1 MTESAP
7 ATSGPLHHFLHVLS
21 RRRWVVLAAIVVVPL
36 VAVAV
41 SLRQVRLYEA
51 SADVLLSH
59 QDLASTLTGT
69 QNPDVSQA
77 ADRVAETQ
85 ARLARVRPVATRTLR
100 AAGLTDETAGEF
112 LANSGV
118 AATPNAD
125 LLEFRVTDRHPAR
138 AVRLATEY
146 ARQFTIYRR
155 RLDTGTIVRARK
167 EVRAQINRLKA
178 AGKDNSPLYATLIGK
193 DQQLATMAALQSS
206 NAYVVQSADQAT
218 KVQPRPVRAGVMA
231 GVIGFVLGIGLAFLL
246 EALDTRVRSATE
258 IGERLG
264 LPLLA
269 RLPEPPRKVR
279 AANGLVM
286 MDDPA
291 GHEAEAF
298 RVLRTNL
305 DFVNLTTG
313 ARTIMITSA
322 VEGEGKSTTAANLAV
337 ALARAG
343 RRVVLV
349 DLDLRRP
356 FLDHFFRLPG
366 PGVTEV
372 AVGHARLE
380 EALAPIAID
389 ASANGAAKDGVDG
402 RNRDDLAPMLARA
415 LRQRSS
421 GDEGVAGSAAENGH
435 MLELLPSGPL
445 PPNVG
450 EFMGTAVL
458 ANILEQLR
466 ERADVVLID
475 TTPLLHVG
483 DAIALSAKVD
493 ALIVVTRLNLVRRP
507 VITELVRVLES
518 CPAAKLGFVLAGAE
532 ADQAYG
538 YGGYGYGGY
547 GAYRPAARPAVE
559 AEPHPSAQEL
569 HT

>member
-1 MTESAP
+1 MTEGAP
-7 ATSGPLHHFLHVLS
+7 AVSGPLHHFLHVLS
-21 RRRWVVLAAIVVVPL
+21 RRRWVVLASLVVVPL

-41 SLRQVRLYEA
+41 SLQHVRLYEA
-51 SADVLLSH
+51 SADVLLSQ

-69 QNPDVSQA
+69 QNPNVSQA
-77 ADRVAETQ
+77 ADRVAATQ
-85 ARLARVRPVATRTLR
+85 ARLARVRLVAMRTLK
-100 AAGLTDETAGEF
+100 AARVTDETAGEL

-118 AATPNAD
+118 SATPGAD
-125 LLEFRVTDRHPAR
+125 FLEFRVTDKLPAR

-155 RLDTGTIVRARK
+155 RLDTGTIVQARK
-167 EVRAQINRLKA
+167 DVRTRINQLKA
-178 AGKDNSPLYATLIGK
+178 TGKENSPLYASLIDK
-193 DQQLATMAALQSS
+193 DQQLGTMEALQSS
-206 NAYVVQSADQAT
+206 NAYVVQSADHAT
-218 KVQPRPVRAGVMA
+218 RVQPRPVRTGVMSV
-231 GVIGFVLGIGLAFLL
+231 VIGLVLGIGLAFLL

-258 IGERLG
+258 VGERLG

-269 RLPEPPRKVR
+269 RLPEPPRSIR
-279 AANGLVM
+279 SANGLVM
-286 MDDPA
+286 LEDPT
-291 GHEAEAF
+291 GQEAEAF

-337 ALARAG
+337 ALARGG

-356 FLDHFFRLPG
+356 FLDHFFSLPG

-372 AVGHARLE
+372 AVGKARLD

-389 ASANGAAKDGVDG
+389 PNANGRADGTS
-402 RNRDDLAPMLARA
+402 RDDLAPILERAVRHPLGGGGTAGREPADGSRA
-415 LRQRSS
+415 L
-421 GDEGVAGSAAENGH
+421 EV
-435 MLELLPSGPL
+435 LPSGPL

-458 ANILEQLR
+458 SNILQQLR
-466 ERADVVLID
+466 ERADIVLID
-475 TTPLLHVG
+475 TTPLLHIG
-483 DAIALSAKVD
+483 DAIELSAKVD
-493 ALIVVTRLNLVRRP
+493 ALLVVTRLNLVRRP
-507 VITELVRVLES
+507 VIAELARVLES

-532 ADQAYG
+532 VDEA
-538 YGGYGYGGY
+538 YGYGGY
-547 GAYRPAARPAVE
+547 GAYRPRASRQAQ
-559 AEPHPSAQEL
+559 AEPQLSAQGPRA
-569 HT
+569 

>member
-1 MTESAP
+1 
-7 ATSGPLHHFLHVLS
+7 
-21 RRRWVVLAAIVVVPL
+21 
-36 VAVAV
+36 
-41 SLRQVRLYEA
+41 VRLYEA

-69 QNPDVSQA
+69 QNPNVAQA

-85 ARLARVRPVATRTLR
+85 ARLARVRPVATRTLK
-100 AAGLTDETAGEF
+100 AAGVTDETAAEF

-118 AATPNAD
+118 SATPNAD
-125 LLEFRVTDRHPAR
+125 LLEFRVTDKQPAR

-155 RLDTGTIVRARK
+155 RLDTGTIVQARK
-167 EVRAQINRLKA
+167 DVRAQINRLKA
-178 AGKDNSPLYATLIGK
+178 TGKDNSPLYAGLIGK

-206 NAYVVQSADQAT
+206 NAYVVQTADNAA

-231 GVIGFVLGIGLAFLL
+231 GVIGLVLGIGLAFLL

-258 IGERLG
+258 VGERLG

-269 RLPEPPRKVR
+269 RLPEPPRR
-279 AANGLVM
+279 IRSANGLVM

-322 VEGEGKSTTAANLAV
+322 VEGEGKSTTVANLAV

-372 AVGHARLE
+372 ALGHARLD
-380 EALAPIAID
+380 EALTPIAID
-389 ASANGAAKDGVDG
+389 ASTNGAANGADG
-402 RNRDDLAPMLARA
+402 RSRDDLAPVLARA
-415 LRQRSS
+415 LRQRPS
-421 GDEGVAGSAAENGH
+421 GDEKTADSAAENGAH

-450 EFMGTAVL
+450 EFMGTPAL
-458 ANILEQLR
+458 ADILAQLR

-493 ALIVVTRLNLVRRP
+493 AVLVVTRLNLVRRP
-507 VITELVRVLES
+507 VIAELVRVLES

-532 ADQAYG
+532 ADQAYAYGG
-538 YGGYGYGGY
+538 YGGYA
-547 GAYRPAARPAVE
+547 AYRAPARPVAE
-559 AEPHPSAQEL
+559 AEPHSSAQEL
-569 HT
+569 RT

>member
-1 MTESAP
+1 MTDVPSAS
-7 ATSGPLHHFLHVLS
+7 SGPLHHFLHVLS
-21 RRRWVVLAAIVVVPL
+21 RRRWVVLASLVVVPL
-36 VAVAV
+36 VAVVV
-41 SLRQVRLYEA
+41 SLRQVSLYEA

-69 QNPDVSQA
+69 QNPNVSQA

-85 ARLARVRPVATRTLR
+85 ARLARVRVVAKRTLK
-100 AAGLTDETAGEF
+100 AAGVTDKTPAEF
-112 LANSGV
+112 LANSSV
-118 AATPNAD
+118 SSTPNAD
-125 LLEFRVTDRHPAR
+125 LLRFRVTDEEPAL
-138 AVRLATEY
+138 AVRLATAY
-146 ARQFTIYRR
+146 AREFTIYRR
-155 RLDTGTIVRARK
+155 RLDTGTIVQARK
-167 EVRAQINRLKA
+167 DVRTQINQLRA
-178 AGKDNSPLYATLIGK
+178 NGQQSSPLYASLVEK
-193 DQQLATMAALQSS
+193 DQQLGTMQALQSS

-218 KVQPRPVRAGVMA
+218 QVQPRPVRTGVMA
-231 GVIGFVLGIGLAFLL
+231 GVIGLVLGIGLAFLL

-258 IGERLG
+258 VGERLG

-269 RLPEPPRKVR
+269 RLPEPPRNIR
-279 AANGLVM
+279 SANRLVM
-286 MDDPA
+286 VEDPT

-372 AVGHARLE
+372 AVGQARLD
-380 EALAPIAID
+380 EALARVTVGP
-389 ASANGAAKDGVDG
+389 SANGADGT
-402 RNRDDLAPMLARA
+402 RYRDLAPILERVVGRHPQASE
-415 LRQRSS
+415 QT
-421 GDEGVAGSAAENGH
+421 AAPEPSENGAYS
-435 MLELLPSGPL
+435 LELLPSGPL

-450 EFMGTAVL
+450 EFMGTPVL
-458 ANILEQLR
+458 SQILEQLR

-483 DAIALSAKVD
+483 DAIELSSKVD
-493 ALIVVTRLNLVRRP
+493 ALFVVTRLNLVRRP
-507 VITELVRVLES
+507 MIAELARVLES

-532 ADQAYG
+532 VDAA
-538 YGGYGYGGY
+538 YGYGGY
-547 GAYRPAARPAVE
+547 GAYRPRPRYQAE
-559 AEPHPSAQEL
+559 AEADLPAREPLA
-569 HT
+569 

>member
-1 MTESAP
+1 MTEVPSAS
-7 ATSGPLHHFLHVLS
+7 SGPLHHFLHVLS
-21 RRRWVVLAAIVVVPL
+21 RRRWIVLAALVVVPL
-36 VAVAV
+36 VAVTV
-41 SLRQVRLYEA
+41 SLGQVPLYEA

-69 QNPDVSQA
+69 QNPNVSQA
-77 ADRVAETQ
+77 PDRVAETQ
-85 ARLARVRPVATRTLR
+85 ARLARVRLVARRTLE
-100 AAGLTDETAGEF
+100 AAGVTDETPGEF

-118 AATPNAD
+118 SSTPNAD
-125 LLEFRVTDRHPAR
+125 LLEFRVTDKQPAR

-146 ARQFTIYRR
+146 AHQFTIYRR
-155 RLDTGTIVRARK
+155 RLDTGAIVQARSD
-167 EVRAQINRLKA
+167 VRAQIKQLKA
-178 AGKDNSPLYATLIGK
+178 SGHENSPLYASLVEK
-193 DQQLATMAALQSS
+193 DQQLGTMEALQSS

-218 KVQPRPVRAGVMA
+218 QVQPRPVRTGVMA
-231 GVIGFVLGIGLAFLL
+231 GVIGLVLGIGLAFLL
-246 EALDTRVRSATE
+246 EALDTPVRSATE
-258 IGERLG
+258 VGERLG

-269 RLPEPPRKVR
+269 RLPEPPRSIR
-279 AANGLVM
+279 SASRLVM
-286 MDDPA
+286 VEDPTS
-291 GHEAEAF
+291 HEAEAF

-305 DFVNLTTG
+305 DFVNLTAG

-337 ALARAG
+337 ALARSG

-356 FLDHFFRLPG
+356 FLDHFFHLPG

-372 AVGHARLE
+372 AVGQARLD
-380 EALAPIAID
+380 EALARIAVD
-389 ASANGAAKDGVDG
+389 PSANGRANGT
-402 RNRDDLAPMLARA
+402 RREDLAPILERAFGSHPSDGDGTPSPKPEEDGART
-415 LRQRSS
+415 
-421 GDEGVAGSAAENGH
+421 
-435 MLELLPSGPL
+435 LELLPSGPL

-458 ANILEQLR
+458 TDILEQLR
-466 ERADVVLID
+466 ERADIVLID
-475 TTPLLHVG
+475 TTPLLHIG

-507 VITELVRVLES
+507 VIAELARVLES

-538 YGGYGYGGY
+538 YGGYG
-547 GAYRPAARPAVE
+547 AYRPRPRHQE
-559 AEPHPSAQEL
+559 EELQPSAREPSA
-569 HT
+569 